1 MPLLVLTSLL
11 PEERSKGCRCD
22 KEYSPHPREA
32 RAELDVRTTTPA
44 SGRALSAVAQPWST
58 RDPDGER
65 LLVAGELSKIF
76 ELAVPACR
84 DRCKCNHQHSANDLL
99 TLSPEE
105 QNH

>member
-1 MPLLVLTSLL
+1 MPLLVL

-22 KEYSPHPREA
+22 KEYSPHLREA

-65 LLVAGELSKIF
+65 MLVAGEVRSGHHMASEVAVNGDGLHPRADGWIF
-76 ELAVPACR
+76 GDAALHPGR
-84 DRCKCNHQHSANDLL
+84 AN
-99 TLSPEE
+99 
-105 QNH
+105 